1 VGKLVLFLADGTT
14 LDIPLDRERTTI
26 GRRPGTDVCLPY
38 AAVSGEHAVIVT
50 SARGSTIEDLGSTNG
65 TLVNGESIA
74 RHKLADGD
82 RIDIGRQKLVYLTDP
97 ASTVP
102 NAPKRRAAVNRIESA
117 RAAASAAGRTELFVA
132 APRATALPPLTGGA
146 PAEVA
151 MRRIG
156 ATPVVAPT
164 QPSAGVLTVVAGP
177 SAGRTLHLTKAEA
190 LVGRVGAQVAVIRQ
204 VDGAY
209 RLYPGEGA
217 HPPRLNGP
225 AVSSE
230 GAPLATGDEVEVA
243 STRLR
248 FTASATG

>member
-1 VGKLVLFLADGTT
+1 
-14 LDIPLDRERTTI
+14 
-26 GRRPGTDVCLPY
+26 
-38 AAVSGEHAVIVT
+38 
-50 SARGSTIEDLGSTNG
+50 
-65 TLVNGESIA
+65 
-74 RHKLADGD
+74 
-82 RIDIGRQKLVYLTDP
+82 
-97 ASTVP
+97 
-102 NAPKRRAAVNRIESA
+102 
-117 RAAASAAGRTELFVA
+117 
-132 APRATALPPLTGGA
+132 
-146 PAEVA
+146 

-217 HPPRLNGP
+217 HPPRLNGT